1 MPTDPVAE
9 RAKQRD
15 IDSLS
20 FEEALSEL
28 EGIVRR
34 LEQGS
39 AKLEESIFAYQRG
52 EALRKHC
59 EKLLAKAQGE
69 VEKITANAN
78 NDKAGDT
85 TNDKAGDKPNDTAGA
100 DQSFSRQ
107 KLSSV

>member
-78 NDKAGDT
+78 NDKNDKP
-85 TNDKAGDKPNDTAGA
+85 NDKASDKPNDTAGA

>member
-1 MPTDPVAE
+1 MAEDPAAQ

-15 IDSLS
+15 IESLS
-20 FEEALSEL
+20 FEEALLEL

-52 EALRKHC
+52 EALRKRC

-69 VEKITANAN
+69 VEKITAQADDDKEHDNKS
-78 NDKAGDT
+78 DKAQAVRT
-85 TNDKAGDKPNDTAGA
+85 
-100 DQSFSRQ
+100 FSRQ
-107 KLSSV
+107 KLSSI

>member
-78 NDKAGDT
+78 NDKNDT
-85 TNDKAGDKPNDTAGA
+85 TNDTAGDKPNDKPNA

>member
-1 MPTDPVAE
+1 MPADPVAE

-78 NDKAGDT
+78 NDKNDKAADK
-85 TNDKAGDKPNDTAGA
+85 TNDKAGDKAGA
-100 DQSFSRQ
+100 EQSFSRQ